1 MEKLMFVPSTKVN
14 AKISDTV
21 ITGQHIT
28 LEGLTYQMV
37 SRRPIGRRV
46 LRRLLNQSTNTRVV
60 IYS

>member
-1 MEKLMFVPSTKVN
+1 MFVPSTKVN